1 MRDVV
6 VFGSSNILSDLA
18 DCAHASGLRIS
29 RVVVDEEPAPGPRD
43 VPLAVRVRSFERL
56 GMAVCIERI
65 DGFEPRAGE
74 LYVIGPTTP
83 QRFAL
88 VERLQ
93 QRLGLRF
100 HTLVHPRACV
110 SPLAEMAEGC
120 FVGAGSVL
128 APGVRLAAHVFVNR
142 GVTIGHDTAVE
153 SYARLQPG
161 ANVGGLTRV
170 GRGSTVGLGATVLER
185 LVIGSETVV
194 AAGAVVTSDLP
205 DRVLAAGVPAVV
217 KCALPPI
224 FDA

>member
-1 MRDVV
+1 MPDIV
-6 VFGSSNILSDLA
+6 VFGASNFLSDLA
-18 DCAHASGLRIS
+18 DCAHANGLRIS
-29 RVVVDEEPAPGPRD
+29 RVVIDQDQPPDPRD
-43 VPLAVRVRSFERL
+43 VPLRERVRGFEQL
-56 GMAVCIERI
+56 GMAVHIERI
-65 DGFEPRAGE
+65 EAFEPRAGE

-83 QRFAL
+83 RRFAL
-88 VERLQ
+88 VKRLQ
-93 QRLGLRF
+93 QRYGLRF
-100 HTLVHPRACV
+100 HTLVHPRAFV
-110 SPLAEMAEGC
+110 SPLAEMGEGC

-128 APGVRLAAHVFVNR
+128 APGVRLGAHVFVNR
-142 GVTIGHDTAVE
+142 GVTIGHDTAIE

-161 ANVGGLTRV
+161 ANLGGLTRV

-205 DRVLAAGVPAVV
+205 DRVMAAGVPAVV